1 MITAKEEVKRILQQL
16 PDDATL
22 EDIQYHIYIR
32 QKIDRGLQD
41 VEGGKTLTEEEFD
54 ARMAEWLK

>member
-1 MITAKEEVKRILQQL
+1 MIPAKEEVKRILQQL

-41 VEGGKTLTEEEFD
+41 VEAGKTLTEEEFD
-54 ARMAEWLK
+54 ARMTEWLK